1 MLIRNINSYS
11 KNSRKLVTVVT
22 NRGVTLATTSSHS
35 HREQWESMKLETI
48 IISFTREK
56 FEIQPCHFLA
66 V

>member
-11 KNSRKLVTVVT
+11 KNSRKLVTVVK
-22 NRGVTLATTSSHS
+22 NRGVTLATSSHS